1 MLVDQREDSS
11 RHNLINY
18 DLEKE
23 TNTNLYKPR
32 QSFITQF
39 IIELERRPLNIM
51 INGIVP
57 CFILNIVILLSFP
70 FSFETQIGLC
80 KYFCQ

>member
-1 MLVDQREDSS
+1 MNVDQREDSS

-32 QSFITQF
+32 ESFITLFGLDLQ
-39 IIELERRPLNIM
+39 RRPLNIM

-70 FSFETQIGLC
+70 FSFETQISLC